1 MFWFNKG
8 NTNGEVASLNEEV
21 KNIDDEIKEEKP
33 ISAREKKIWDLKKE
47 LGDSIL
53 YKNGYSVYENENGLF
68 YYEINDELSVLKVSA
83 LDIQDKDGI
92 IYNKMKELYDEEE
105 KIWVEGYKRIPFD
118 MVAKGLKYE
127 MGKEY
132 SVDFPILCVRGF
144 HFSNSARET
153 VEAYSARKSKLFKV
167 KAYVSKK
174 YYEKCIK
181 DGDWKIV
188 ASKII
193 LEEYI
198 PLYTMDINWAEH
210 IIQDIENF
218 PSFMKCKDEY
228 KEELCDMG
236 RDFLL
241 VFYFNKIK
249 SLLEESVYDEKGRL
263 LNLITYYTHDDLRN
277 LEFIKDTIEVMC
289 EYGMDISELINI
301 LMSSQSY
308 PNIGSALKWKEILQL
323 I

>member
-8 NTNGEVASLNEEV
+8 NTNGKVASSNEEIEDI
-21 KNIDDEIKEEKP
+21 NDEMNEEEP
-33 ISAREKKIWDLKKE
+33 MSERERKIENLKKE
-47 LGDSIL
+47 LDSSPLRNSI
-53 YKNGYSVYENENGLF
+53 YDFNDGLF
-68 YYEINDELSVLKVSA
+68 YYEIRGGLSLLKVGEF
-83 LDIQDKDGI
+83 DIQNKDGVA
-92 IYNKMKELYDEEE
+92 YNTMKELYDEEE
-105 KIWVEGYKRIPFD
+105 KIWVEGYKRVPFN
-118 MVAKGLKYE
+118 MVSKGLKYE
-127 MGKEY
+127 IGKEY
-132 SVDFPILCVRGF
+132 SVDFPILCLQGF
-144 HFSNSARET
+144 HFSNSPMET
-153 VEAYSARKSKLFKV
+153 VDAYSIRESKLFKV

-181 DGDWKIV
+181 DENWKIV
-188 ASKII
+188 ASKIV
-193 LEEYI
+193 LQEYI

>member
-1 MFWFNKG
+1 MFH
-8 NTNGEVASLNEEV
+8 
-21 KNIDDEIKEEKP
+21 
-33 ISAREKKIWDLKKE
+33 
-47 LGDSIL
+47 
-53 YKNGYSVYENENGLF
+53 
-68 YYEINDELSVLKVSA
+68 YEIRGGLSLLKVGEF
-83 LDIQDKDGI
+83 DIQNKDGVA
-92 IYNKMKELYDEEE
+92 YNTMKELYDEEE
-105 KIWVEGYKRIPFD
+105 KIWVEGYKRVPFN
-118 MVAKGLKYE
+118 MVSKGLKYE
-127 MGKEY
+127 IGKEY
-132 SVDFPILCVRGF
+132 SVDFPILCLQGF
-144 HFSNSARET
+144 HFSNSPRET
-153 VEAYSARKSKLFKV
+153 VDAYSIGESKLFKV

-181 DGDWKIV
+181 DESWKIV
-188 ASKII
+188 ASKIV
-193 LEEYI
+193 LQEYI

-210 IIQDIENF
+210 IIKDIENF